1 MTDLISLQN
10 QASGHNFSSFES
22 KADHTVV
29 HRPTLAYHLF
39 LSINAHSL
47 HFVNGY
53 FLAIRTKLSNCE
65 RHCRPKIFTMWPLW
79 KTSANPAL
87 RNQRIQKQKILLK
100 SCLPLFCKTYY
111 FKKTT
116 GPRMSE
122 FFSLW
127 SRKIWKEEVYSGIFL
142 RLITIQIHLKP
153 RFIIS

>member
-1 MTDLISLQN
+1 MEVTDLISLQN

-29 HRPTLAYHLF
+29 HRPSLAYHLF

-47 HFVNGY
+47 HFVDGY

-65 RHCRPKIFTMWPLW
+65 RHCRPKIFTMWPLR

-87 RNQRIQKQKILLK
+87 RNQRIQKQKIILK
-100 SCLPLFCKTYY
+100 SCLPLFCKAYY
-111 FKKTT
+111 VKKTT

-122 FFSLW
+122 FFLYGLVKYGR
-127 SRKIWKEEVYSGIFL
+127 RKS
-142 RLITIQIHLKP
+142 IQTFFFKINNNSNP
-153 RFIIS
+153 FET